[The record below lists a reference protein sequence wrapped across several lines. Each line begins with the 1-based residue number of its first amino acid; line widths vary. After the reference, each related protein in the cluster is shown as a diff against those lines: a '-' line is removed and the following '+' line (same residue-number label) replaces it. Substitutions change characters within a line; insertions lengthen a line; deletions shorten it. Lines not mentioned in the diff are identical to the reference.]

1 MTIIC
6 VAQAFAKFNQWDW
19 KMIFDVIMCLFTSVV
34 LFTKE
39 NNRVSIDDSQLQLCS
54 NAFLLFFAILLAI
67 IQNFMIYGK
76 LVKMRPGLTSALCA
90 VGSNIMISTSTMYL
104 KRSSS
109 HIYIK

>member
-1 MTIIC
+1 MTILC
-6 VAQAFAKFNQWDW
+6 VALAFAKSNQWDW
-19 KMIFDVIMCLFTSVV
+19 KMIFDVIMCRFTSVV

-54 NAFLLFFAILLAI
+54 NPFLLFFAILLAI

-76 LVKMRPGLTSALCA
+76 LVKMQPGLTSALCD

-104 KRSSS
+104 K
-109 HIYIK
+109 KE